1 MCCSIFNKICAFAHF
16 CDIFRFLLLHLL
28 KLKGE
33 MLEELS
39 NTALFK
45 GIIGQEPNALEYL
58 YSNFFPKVAATI
70 GSLGGSRDD
79 ANDAF
84 QEAVILFY
92 RKAKAKELDES
103 VAVLPYLMS
112 VSRII
117 YLKKLRDAKIDKGID
132 RDYAELTS
140 DDSSSP
146 VENEYIESKQKQL
159 FYQHFKEL
167 SSICQ
172 KVLLAFFEGLTFLQ
186 IAESMGFAS
195 EEYARRK
202 KYLCKEKLVER
213 IKRDPLY
220 KQLSDGGEMCDG
232 EY

>member
-1 MCCSIFNKICAFAHF
+1 
-16 CDIFRFLLLHLL
+16 
-28 KLKGE
+28 
-33 MLEELS
+33 MLEDIS

-45 GIIGQEPNALEYL
+45 GILGQEPNALEYL
-58 YSNFFPKVAATI
+58 YSSFFPKVAATI
-70 GSLGGSRDD
+70 GSLGGDRDD

-92 RKAKAKELDES
+92 RKAKANELDES

-117 YLKKLRDAKIDKGID
+117 FLKRIRDAKIDKGID
-132 RDYAELTS
+132 RDYVALHT
-140 DDSSSP
+140 DSAP
-146 VENEYIESKQKQL
+146 VESEYIASKQKEL
-159 FYQHFKEL
+159 FYLHFKKL
-167 SSICQ
+167 SSVCQ
-172 KVLLAFFEGLTFLQ
+172 KVLLAFFEGLSFGQ

-202 KYLCKEKLVER
+202 KYLCKERLVER
-213 IKRDPLY
+213 IKKDPLY
-220 KQLSDGGEMCDG
+220 KKLSEEGELYEG